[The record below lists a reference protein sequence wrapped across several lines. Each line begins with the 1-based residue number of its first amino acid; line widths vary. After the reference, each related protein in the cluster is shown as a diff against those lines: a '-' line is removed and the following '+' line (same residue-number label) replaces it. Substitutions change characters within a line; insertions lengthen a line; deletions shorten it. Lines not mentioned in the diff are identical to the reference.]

1 MEHTISFDQLPEAVQ
16 NLSAKLDR
24 IEELL
29 FNQSITNAEKPEDEL
44 FSIQHTADFLNLTKQ
59 TIYGKVSKNEIPFM
73 KRGNRL
79 YFSKTDLMT
88 YLKEGHR
95 ASISQLDQL
104 AEEHIN
110 SNK

>member
-16 NLSAKLDR
+16 NLSLKLDR
-24 IEELL
+24 IVELIN
-29 FNQSITNAEKPEDEL
+29 NQSDKATSKQEDEL
-44 FSIQHTADFLNLTKQ
+44 FSVQQTAEFLNLSAP
-59 TIYGKVSKNEIPFM
+59 TIYGKVSRNEIPFM

-79 YFSKTDLMT
+79 YFSKIDLMT

-95 ASISQLDQL
+95 ASISQLEQF
-104 AEEHIN
+104 AQEHIN

>member
-44 FSIQHTADFLNLTKQ
+44 FSIQQTADFLNLTKQ

-104 AEEHIN
+104 AEEPIN
-110 SNK
+110 SNT